1 MLKEAELAERPDF
14 RVGPLMLSPSRRRIE
29 GPSGS
34 ANLEPVVMKILLRLV
49 DERGQ
54 VVTRNSLFDQA
65 WGETIVGDD
74 SLNRAIGRARTA
86 LQSAIGGAFELE
98 TIPRTGYRLTIA
110 GSDCQPSSTAE
121 PAALSRRTLV
131 GAGLLATA
139 TIAGGAIWWTQRREE
154 PNPVVEKAKL
164 VLDNR
169 APGAAKQA
177 LAMMQTETRRNP
189 HDASA
194 WGLLAYLMV
203 VGDDEYFAK
212 TQSAETALEIRSA
225 IDKSRAIYPEEPNAM
240 LAELL
245 LRRSLR
251 DWIETDQN
259 LHKIVAIDPRNTFA
273 ISRLVSLYQAS
284 GYLKESW
291 DWNEELLSINPLN
304 PNAMMRRAQKQW
316 IFGRVA
322 EADGTANSTLLRWP
336 GYPAAWHARLLI
348 YAMTDRIDAARRM
361 VFSADRPPAINHE
374 IQQLW
379 NVALNALA
387 TRKPDDI
394 AAARTAI
401 LVGASRY
408 SNMAAVGTMVLS
420 QLGELDAAFEVANG
434 FLLAKGNIPGAKIT
448 NDNNLATTTAW
459 TMTQWLFTPPTK
471 AMRADPRFV
480 ALANGIGLNDYWR
493 WRKTMPDQFPF
504 SP

>member
-14 RVGPLMLSPSRRRIE
+14 RVGPLQLSPSRRRVE

-34 ANLEPVVMKILLRLV
+34 ANLEPVVMKILLLLV
-49 DERGQ
+49 DDRGQ
-54 VVTRNSLFDQA
+54 VVTRNDLFEQA
-65 WGETIVGDD
+65 WGETMVGDD
-74 SLNRAIGRARTA
+74 SLNRAIGRIRTA
-86 LQSAIGGAFELE
+86 LQSAIEGEFELE

-110 GSDCQPSSTAE
+110 GSETRPSSAASS
-121 PAALSRRTLV
+121 PALSRRTLV
-131 GAGLLATA
+131 GAGLFATVA
-139 TIAGGAIWWTQRREE
+139 LAGGAIWWTRRPSV
-154 PNPVVEKAKL
+154 PNPAVEKAKS

-169 APGAAKQA
+169 SPGAAKQA
-177 LAMMQTETRRNP
+177 LAMMQAETRRNP
-189 HDASA
+189 GDASA
-194 WGLLAYLMV
+194 WGLLSYVMV
-203 VGDDEYFAK
+203 AGDDEYFAK
-212 TQSAETALEIRSA
+212 TQQGESASEIRSA
-225 IDKSRAIYPEEPNAM
+225 IDKARAIDPDEPNAM
-240 LAELL
+240 LAEML

-251 DWIETDQN
+251 DWIETDQS
-259 LHKIVAIDPRNTFA
+259 LHRVVAIDPRNTFA
-273 ISRLVSLYQAS
+273 MGRLVSLYQAS

-291 DWNEELLSINPLN
+291 DWNEKLLSINPQN

-322 EADGTANSTLLRWP
+322 EADGTADSTLLRWP

-348 YAMTDRIDAARRM
+348 YAMTDRTEAARRM
-361 VFSADRPPAINHE
+361 VFSADRPPAINHD

-379 NVALNALA
+379 DVALTALA
-387 TRKPDDI
+387 TRKPEDI

-401 LVGASRY
+401 LAGASHY

-420 QLGELDAAFEVANG
+420 QLGELDAAFEAADG
-434 FLLAKGNIPGAKIT
+434 FLLAKGGALGAKTT
-448 NDNNLATTTAW
+448 NDNNLATTSAW

-471 AMRADPRFV
+471 AMRADPRFI
-480 ALANGIGLNDYWR
+480 ALAKGTGLYDYWR